1 MDPSPSKRAKQDFR
15 QLTKEDGACMRKL
28 ISQVKK
34 HLKLKNQ
41 QLPETDE
48 ELHDVRQVAMRE
60 LSLRI
65 CVKRVGLTVTIDM
78 LKVTDLILFSTH

>member
-48 ELHDVRQVAMRE
+48 
-60 LSLRI
+60 
-65 CVKRVGLTVTIDM
+65 
-78 LKVTDLILFSTH
+78 